1 MNENQEE
8 LDGKQNRL
16 IEIYKL
22 QSQLANNISNRRTT
36 TNRFYLLVMSA
47 LTVIF
52 SAFLQNIDKL
62 PNEVVDVVSVE
73 WIIVSFGV
81 LGITLSW
88 IWCLSI
94 NSYLRVNSRKYKALN
109 KLEDEL
115 EYKFFKEESEFLG
128 RIEKGTTYWQR
139 SLIELTIPGIFF
151 LLFVGF
157 MWIGLRNLPQENFAL
172 FMFYPVFLLQ
182 FFFYKLTKWYKIEKK
197 PIKPIPENLDKGECT
212 NGKMDG

>member
-47 LTVIF
+47 LIVAF
-52 SAFLQNIDKL
+52 STLLQNIDKL
-62 PNEVVDVVSVE
+62 PDELVQIISIE
-73 WIIVSFGV
+73 WIIVIFGV

-109 KLEDEL
+109 KLEQKL
-115 EYKFFKEESEFLG
+115 EYKFFKSESEFLG
-128 RIEKGTTYWQR
+128 KFEKGTTYWQR
-139 SLIELTIPGIFF
+139 SLIELTTPGLFF
-151 LLFVGF
+151 LFFVGL
-157 MWIGLRNLPQENFAL
+157 MWIGFVNLPEQNFVL
-172 FMFYPVFLLQ
+172 FMFYPVCLLQ
-182 FFFYKLTKWYKIEKK
+182 FFFYDLQKWYKIEKG
-197 PIKPIPENLDKGECT
+197 LDKGEKK

>member
-1 MNENQEE
+1 
-8 LDGKQNRL
+8 
-16 IEIYKL
+16 
-22 QSQLANNISNRRTT
+22 
-36 TNRFYLLVMSA
+36 MSA

-52 SAFLQNIDKL
+52 SVILQNIDKF
-62 PNEVVDVVSVE
+62 PNELVDVVSIE

-128 RIEKGTTYWQR
+128 SIEKGTTYWQR
-139 SLIELTIPGIFF
+139 SLIELTTPGIFF

-182 FFFYKLTKWYKIEKK
+182 FFFYELTKWYKIEKK
-197 PIKPIPENLDKGECT
+197 PVKPTAEGSDKGECT

>member
-1 MNENQEE
+1 MNKNREE
-8 LDGKQNRL
+8 LDEKQNRL

-22 QSQLANNISNRRTT
+22 QAQLANNISNRRTT

-52 SAFLQNIDKL
+52 SALLQNLNKL
-62 PNEVVDVVSVE
+62 PDELIDIVPIE
-73 WIIVSFGV
+73 WIIVSFGI

-94 NSYLRVNSRKYKALN
+94 NAYLRVNSRKYKALD
-109 KLEDEL
+109 KLESEL
-115 EYKFFKEESEFLG
+115 EYKFFKSEAEFLG

-151 LLFVGF
+151 LLFVGLL
-157 MWIGLRNLPQENFAL
+157 WIGLRNLPEENFAL
-172 FMFYPVFLLQ
+172 FILYPAFLLQ
-182 FFFYKLTKWYKIEKK
+182 IFVYDLRRWYKIEKG
-197 PIKPIPENLDKGECT
+197 LDKGDE
-212 NGKMDG
+212 